1 MLSVTFLGHQGWLVR
16 SNEANVLVDP
26 LLCEDFGHA
35 HALGYRVYPP
45 RVWDL
50 ARLPPIDAVVVTHEH
65 DDHFDIPSLAK
76 LARSIP
82 VHLSARSSSAA
93 RAILGAMGFTVQ
105 PLAPGMPVLFGDLEL
120 TPFAGDHVSVNCG
133 DEWDTLPFLM
143 RQLGG
148 DGSFFSMVD
157 ITMTDR
163 HLEWAK
169 KRAPAPGLV
178 SWTNNALDWS
188 HMADYLVERT
198 EGTQQSFVKMGMGHK
213 LLTTLWGTPAAML
226 MCAGGFA
233 FDQDR
238 AWMNGH
244 VFCVDTAAVCE
255 SMAKVYP
262 KERFLSTRPGQTF
275 VMEQNRLARVD
286 ETAPFLGTTPR
297 DTWPSRAKTD
307 AGEVP
312 DYAPATGR
320 RDVTSDEIAELEA
333 GLAELA
339 ASLVGGPVFR
349 NLCSLLDHEAWD
361 RVPTFAL
368 VVRDGEARRIYE
380 YAPTSCAFV
389 PGRDD
394 AREQYLAGLE
404 CWGSD
409 LRAVLRGELGPIA
422 LTFGRARL
430 WNALPAR
437 FAFDV
442 FGELYRVSHP
452 LRRPARA
459 LATYERLLR
468 GVGDVPPVVAGRTG

>member
-1 MLSVTFLGHQGWLVR
+1 
-16 SNEANVLVDP
+16 
-26 LLCEDFGHA
+26 
-35 HALGYRVYPP
+35 
-45 RVWDL
+45 
-50 ARLPPIDAVVVTHEH
+50 
-65 DDHFDIPSLAK
+65 
-76 LARSIP
+76 
-82 VHLSARSSSAA
+82 
-93 RAILGAMGFTVQ
+93 
-105 PLAPGMPVLFGDLEL
+105 
-120 TPFAGDHVSVNCG
+120 
-133 DEWDTLPFLM
+133 
-143 RQLGG
+143 
-148 DGSFFSMVD
+148 
-157 ITMTDR
+157 
-163 HLEWAK
+163 
-169 KRAPAPGLV
+169 V

-213 LLTTLWGTPAAML
+213 LLTTIWGTPAAML

-233 FDQDR
+233 FEGDR
-238 AWMNGH
+238 AWMNGR

-255 SMAKVYP
+255 SMVKVYP
-262 KERFLSTRPGQTF
+262 KERFVSTRPGQSF

-286 ETAPFLGTTPR
+286 ETAPFLATTAR
-297 DTWPSRAKTD
+297 DTWPSRAKTE

-320 RDVTSDEIAELEA
+320 RDVTREELGALEA

-368 VVRDGEARRIYE
+368 VARDGDARRVYE
-380 YAPTSCAFV
+380 YAQTSCAFV

-404 CWGSD
+404 CWASD
-409 LRAVLRGELGPIA
+409 LCAVLRGELGPIA

-437 FAFDV
+437 FVFDV

-452 LRRPARA
+452 LRRPAA
-459 LATYERLLR
+459 TLATYERLLR
-468 GVGDVPPVVAGRTG
+468 GVDAVPPVVAARTS